1 MALPAPRLDD
11 RHFQD
16 IVDEAKRLIPRY
28 CEEWTDHNV
37 SDPGVTM
44 IELFAWMT
52 DIILYRMNQVPTRHY
67 VKFMDMLG
75 IRLKEPIPAR
85 VPITF
90 WLSAPQDAAVMV
102 PAGTE
107 VASTQTETEPSIVF
121 TTDVDFHVWLPEMQ
135 AITSRVTSNQQGQKR
150 YQDFNMRRMSAG
162 FEGQAVFSP
171 IPQVDDALYFGFE
184 SNMSHHVLG
193 LDLDC
198 DPAGGAGIDPTLPP
212 YIWEASTG
220 KAENKWAPCEVEFD
234 TTKGLNTSGKIRLH
248 LPNMG
253 RFRAN
258 GKSLY
263 WVRARIVDHANSGEE
278 DMRPYRVSPRLRQAH
293 ASSWGGIIPATH
305 AQAILG
311 ENMGR
316 SDGSPGQFFQ
326 LQLSPI
332 LERREGE
339 EYLEVVIDEETVQRW
354 EEVKDFANSG
364 ARDRHYTLNS
374 STGEIRFGPAVRQPD
389 GTMKLYGAIPPRG
402 SVIQMKKY
410 RYGGSQKGN
419 VQTGVLNTLKT
430 AIPFVSR
437 VLNQMDAQGG
447 MDSETLE
454 AAMMRTPE
462 LLRSRERAV
471 TESDFE
477 FLAREALRA
486 QAGRVKCLQ
495 PRPSAA
501 GRVAAG
507 QIYVLVIPRVLR
519 PTGFIEPADLE
530 LPDESIDLLTE
541 YLDERRLLTSRLD
554 VRTPAYRWVS
564 IKVSLRA
571 APGYNQDD
579 VEREVLNLLY
589 RFLNPIVGGPDGN
602 GWPFGRDV
610 YVSDVYQSLQQARN
624 VQFIRNVEMRAAR
637 PGGVGTGQ
645 PVETLEIVEH
655 GVVASGLHEVEFV

>member
-52 DIILYRMNQVPTRHY
+52 DMILYRLNQVPTRHY

-75 IRLKEPIPAR
+75 IRLKEPIPAT
-85 VPITF
+85 VPVTF
-90 WLSAPQDAAVMV
+90 WLSAPQDAAVMI

-121 TTDVDFHVWLPEMQ
+121 TTDVDSHIWLPGMQ
-135 AITSRVTSNQQGQKR
+135 SIMSRVASSQQGQKQ
-150 YQDFNMRRMSAG
+150 YNNFNLRRMTTG
-162 FEGQAVFSP
+162 FEGQSVFSG

-184 SNMSHHVLG
+184 SNLSHHILG
-193 LDLDC
+193 LNLDC

-220 KAENKWAPCEVEFD
+220 KAESKWERCEVEFD
-234 TTKGLNTSGKIRLH
+234 TTKGLNTSGSIRLH
-248 LPNMG
+248 LPSMG

-258 GKSLY
+258 SKSLY
-263 WVRARIVDHANSGEE
+263 WIRARIIDHTTSGET
-278 DMRPYRVSPRLRQAH
+278 DMRPYRVSPRLREVQAT
-293 ASSWGGIIPATH
+293 SWGGIIPTTH
-305 AQAILG
+305 AQAMLN

-326 LQLSPI
+326 LQLAPI
-332 LERREGE
+332 LTRREDE
-339 EYLEVVIDEETVQRW
+339 EYLEVLVADDDVQRW
-354 EEVKDFANSG
+354 HEVADFANSG

-374 STGEIRFGPAVRQPD
+374 ATGEVRFGPAVRQPD

-402 SVIQMKKY
+402 AIVQMKKY

-437 VLNQMDAQGG
+437 VLNRVGAQGG
-447 MDSETLE
+447 MDAESLE

-462 LLRSRERAV
+462 LLRSRQRAV
-471 TESDFE
+471 TESDYE

-507 QIYVLVIPRVLR
+507 QIYVLVIPRILR
-519 PTGFIEPADLE
+519 PAGYLEPTDLQ
-530 LPDESIDLLTE
+530 LPTESIERLTE

-571 APGYNQDD
+571 APGYNQSD
-579 VEREVLNLLY
+579 VEAEVLSLLY
-589 RFLNPIVGGPDGN
+589 RFLNPIVGGPDGK

-624 VQFIRNVEMRAAR
+624 VQFIRSVEMRSAR
-637 PGGVGTGQ
+637 PGGAGTGQ
-645 PVETLEIVEH
+645 PVETIEIVEH
-655 GVVASGLHEVEFV
+655 GVVASGIHEVEFV